1 MEVAERDQ
9 LQSVSGPKQARSE
22 RTLYRILEAAE
33 ELIAE
38 KGLAG
43 LSIPEVA
50 RRANSSVGGFYARFR
65 DKNELLRALEERHF
79 KHLSEH
85 LDAVA
90 DAARWQNATAA
101 EIVRG
106 AVDEL
111 VDVTNF
117 HRHMMVAFLFRSIQD
132 PVIREDALR
141 FRREAEERIRQLLL
155 TQCEDFDHP
164 DPGLAI
170 DLGIQTAFALMQQ
183 HVLIESTRAGGRLLS
198 DEELKREI
206 STIFMRYVGI
216 RDSSAPG
223 SARCADVVVAKG
235 KRGARAVG
243 AAGVRRLPLK
253 A

>member
-1 MEVAERDQ
+1 MEVVERNQ

-22 RTLYRILEAAE
+22 RTLYRILVAAE

-50 RRANSSVGGFYARFR
+50 RRAKSSVGGFYARFR

-90 DAARWQNATAA
+90 DAARWQNATAS

-117 HRHMMVAFLFRSIQD
+117 HRHMMVAFLYRSIQD

-141 FRREAEERIRQLLL
+141 FRRQAEERIRQLLL

-164 DPGLAI
+164 DPSTAI
-170 DLGIQTAFALMQQ
+170 DLGIQMAFALMQQ
-183 HVLIESTRAGGRLLS
+183 HVLIESTRAGGRVLS
-198 DEELKREI
+198 DDELKCEI
-206 STIFMRYVGI
+206 STIFLRYVGI
-216 RDSSAPG
+216 RESSTAATAG
-223 SARCADVVVAKG
+223 SVDLVVQKG
-235 KRGARAVG
+235 RRGSRAV
-243 AAGVRRLPLK
+243 AAASVRKLQLK
-253 A
+253 V

>member
-1 MEVAERDQ
+1 MEAAPRVQ
-9 LQSVSGPKQARSE
+9 LRSVSGPKQARSE
-22 RTLYRILEAAE
+22 KTLYRLLEAAE

-50 RRANSSVGGFYARFR
+50 RRAKSSVGGFYARFR

-79 KHLSEH
+79 RHLSEH

-90 DAARWQNATAA
+90 DEARWENATAA

-117 HRHMMVAFLFRSIQD
+117 HHHMTVAFLYRSIQD
-132 PVIREDALR
+132 PRIREDALR
-141 FRREAEERIRQLLL
+141 FRREVEDRIRNLLL
-155 TQCEDFDHP
+155 THCDDFDHP
-164 DPGLAI
+164 DPSTAI

-183 HVLIESTRAGGRLLS
+183 HVLIESTRAGGRKLS
-198 DEELKREI
+198 NDEIKKEI
-206 STIFMRYVGI
+206 STIFLRYVGI
-216 RDSSAPG
+216 RETG
-223 SARCADVVVAKG
+223 SRIEE
-235 KRGARAVG
+235 
-243 AAGVRRLPLK
+243 
-253 A
+253 

>member
-1 MEVAERDQ
+1 MEIAARDT
-9 LQSVSGPKQARSE
+9 LRSVCGPKQARSE

-38 KGLAG
+38 HGLAG

-65 DKNELLRALEERHF
+65 DKNELLQALEERHF
-79 KHLSEH
+79 KQLSEH

-90 DAARWQNATAA
+90 DSARWANATAE

-111 VDVTNF
+111 VDVTNV

-141 FRREAEERIRQLLL
+141 FRREVEDRIRELLL
-155 TQCEDFDHP
+155 SRCATCAHP
-164 DPGLAI
+164 EPNLAI
-170 DLGIQTAFALMQQ
+170 DLGIQMAFALMQQ
-183 HVLIESTRAGGRLLS
+183 HVLIGSTRAGGRLLS
-198 DEELKREI
+198 NEELKREI
-206 STIFMRYVGI
+206 SNIFIRYVGLSDG
-216 RDSSAPG
+216 RETQPKRATG
-223 SARCADVVVAKG
+223 RVSAR
-235 KRGARAVG
+235 RA
-243 AAGVRRLPLK
+243 ASRRQTK
-253 A
+253 N